1 MVETMRSPSEKASL
15 NEEMLSRIAEKVRDD
30 SQSLTKLTSSGIIRQ
45 ISSELELDALA
56 FNLDGMQKD
65 EKYQDVQC
73 VVASTG
79 EPFLYSNKYITDSQA
94 ESLAIGEV
102 QSQNEEIKVRL
113 AETVRHTSKDTAK
126 LTGIDS
132 FCTAEPP
139 VDTDRVRSVFADMEK
154 EAKYKDIRSLEASSG
169 GLFLFSE
176 SYISNSYA
184 KILLRAEENDPC
196 ATIAST
202 VRDESKTYPR
212 PTRVAFFKAQVFN
225 ISPDELD
232 AQVLKTLERPEFND
246 IKLIDAST
254 GARYLYSNLYLTEN
268 HARSLVEWEEVGKL
282 QNP

>member
-1 MVETMRSPSEKASL
+1 MLEAMRPTSEKVNV
-15 NEEMLSRIAEKVRDD
+15 NEELLSRIAEKVRDD
-30 SQSLTKLTSSGIIRQ
+30 SQNLAKLTSSGVIRQ
-45 ISSELELDALA
+45 ISSELEMDALA

-102 QSQNEEIKVRL
+102 QAQNEEIKAGI
-113 AETVRHTSKDTAK
+113 AETVRDTSKDTAK
-126 LTGIDS
+126 LIGIDS

-139 VDTDRVRSVFADMEK
+139 VDTDRLKAVFADMEK
-154 EAKYKDIRSLEASSG
+154 EGKYRDIRPLAASSG
-169 GLFLFSE
+169 TLFLYSE
-176 SYISNSYA
+176 KFISDSYA
-184 KILLRAEENDPC
+184 SILLRAEENDPC

-212 PTRVAFFKAQVFN
+212 PTSVMFFKAQVFN

-254 GARYLYSNLYLTEN
+254 GARYLYSNLYLTED
-268 HARSLVEWEEVGKL
+268 HARSLVEWEEVGKQ